1 MSTCGARGMDPI
13 NQTLLAAL
21 KRNSRISWGELAG
34 QLGISRQALRKRI
47 ERPEYK
53 GEIVAYTI
61 ITAHRNEPTGKDREP
76 VRAFL
81 KIRFAKGNDC
91 FKLSRALS
99 SYQNIVGSWAVT
111 GDWDMLALVEASS
124 LERIS
129 EIREIIVGTGGI
141 DEIET
146 DAVLN
151 QLGGLACDGVS

>member
-1 MSTCGARGMDPI
+1 MDLI
-13 NQTLLAAL
+13 NQAILAAL
-21 KRNSRISWGELAG
+21 KRNSRISWGELASR
-34 QLGISRQALRKRI
+34 LGISRQALRKRI
-47 ERPEYK
+47 DRLEYK

-61 ITAHRNEPTGKDREP
+61 ITAHKGRDSNRDKEV

-81 KIRFAKGNDC
+81 KTRFAKGNDC

-151 QLGGLACDGVS
+151 QLGGSL

>member
-1 MSTCGARGMDPI
+1 MSRMFTSCNLSPI
-13 NQTLLAAL
+13 STASITVEASRTDEMGTPDEVTLSL
-21 KRNSRISWGELAG
+21 KGR
-34 QLGISRQALRKRI
+34 
-47 ERPEYK
+47 
-53 GEIVAYTI
+53 T
-61 ITAHRNEPTGKDREP
+61 TAHRNEPAGKDRDS

-81 KIRFAKGNDC
+81 KIRFSKGNDC

-99 SYQNIVGSWAVT
+99 SNQNIVGSWAVT
-111 GDWDMLALVEASS
+111 GDWDMLALIEASS

-151 QLGGLACDGVS
+151 QLGGSALGDMPLR